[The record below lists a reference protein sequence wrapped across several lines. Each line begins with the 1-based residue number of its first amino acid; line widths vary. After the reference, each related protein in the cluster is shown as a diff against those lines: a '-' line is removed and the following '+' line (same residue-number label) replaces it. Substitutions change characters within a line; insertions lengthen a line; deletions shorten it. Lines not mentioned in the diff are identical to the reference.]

1 MMNEEKKVTNN
12 KKGKTKQTKKQGN
25 KTGSNKNVTNKKNH
39 PAKKGTP
46 AKKNTNSK
54 VNQVKKVNTNKQAT
68 TPAPKNKTDLKK
80 VEVNYEPRDIKVQ
93 DNVEFPENKY
103 SNDGVKNTRDVQ
115 NTIIFTSSQKENI
128 DEVVKELKEDKK
140 QHESVEKEMVRS
152 IAKRNAI
159 IIGAVIMVAIV
170 ALTVSYLVKENKKN
184 KNEGVTPATLN
195 NNVYDKIIQNSKERD
210 ERLNNK
216 KDEEPEEKPVEQLD
230 YSNIRTITLEDFEEK
245 VLQHEKMVIL
255 ISKSTCYYC
264 NLYEPIINEEL
275 NVQEKNIY
283 RINVEI
289 MKREEVAVLM
299 EYYTFE
305 MTPTLFYIDENG
317 VVTDE
322 LVGFRDKEAFSE
334 WMKNK

>member
-1 MMNEEKKVTNN
+1 
-12 KKGKTKQTKKQGN
+12 
-25 KTGSNKNVTNKKNH
+25 
-39 PAKKGTP
+39 
-46 AKKNTNSK
+46 
-54 VNQVKKVNTNKQAT
+54 
-68 TPAPKNKTDLKK
+68 
-80 VEVNYEPRDIKVQ
+80 
-93 DNVEFPENKY
+93 
-103 SNDGVKNTRDVQ
+103 
-115 NTIIFTSSQKENI
+115 
-128 DEVVKELKEDKK
+128 
-140 QHESVEKEMVRS
+140 MVRS

-159 IIGAVIMVAIV
+159 IIVAVIMVAIV

-216 KDEEPEEKPVEQLD
+216 KDEESEEKPVEQLD

-289 MKREEVAVLM
+289 MKREEVTVLM

-322 LVGFRDKEAFSE
+322 LVGFRDKETFSE